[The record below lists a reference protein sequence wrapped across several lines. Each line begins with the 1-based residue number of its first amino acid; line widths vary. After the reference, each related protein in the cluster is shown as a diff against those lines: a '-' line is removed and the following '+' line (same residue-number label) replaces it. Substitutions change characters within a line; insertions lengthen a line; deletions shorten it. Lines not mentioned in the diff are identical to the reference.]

1 MEKQE
6 KLDEFYDE
14 PHHFK
19 NEVAI
24 LRTLALA
31 CGMTETYK
39 WSFPTYM
46 VDNKNI
52 IAINKFKNHFGIWFF
67 NGVFL
72 SDSRNVLENAQEG
85 KTMAMRHWK
94 FSSLEAIDKKEI
106 TAYLTEAIENHKK
119 GLEIKVNRKPKTKIV
134 IPTHLSITLENNE
147 DIKNA
152 FNKLTYSKQKD
163 YAEYIATAKQ
173 EKTKLSRLEKIVP
186 LILAGR
192 GIHDIYRKNY
202 L

>member
-6 KLDEFYDE
+6 KLDKFYNE
-14 PHHFK
+14 AHQFK
-19 NEVAI
+19 NGVAE

-31 CGMTETYK
+31 CGMMETYK

-46 VDNKNI
+46 IDDKNI

-72 SDSRNVLENAQEG
+72 SDPKKVLENAQEG

-94 FSSLEAIDKKEI
+94 FSSLEYIDKKVV
-106 TAYLTEAIENHKK
+106 TAYIIEAIENKNK
-119 GLEIKVNRKPKTKIV
+119 GLQLKVKKKPKTRIV
-134 IPTHLSITLENNE
+134 IPAHLSIALENNE
-147 DIKNA
+147 DIKAA

-163 YAEYIATAKQ
+163 YAEYIETAKQ

-186 LILAGR
+186 LIAEGKGLN
-192 GIHDIYRKNY
+192 DIYRK
-202 L
+202 

>member
-6 KLDEFYDE
+6 KLEEFFTAA
-14 PHHFK
+14 HRFK
-19 NEVAI
+19 NEVAV

-72 SDSRNVLENAQEG
+72 SDSKNVLENAQEG

-94 FSSLEAIDKKEI
+94 FSSLEEINKTEI
-106 TAYLTEAIENHKK
+106 TAYINEAIENHKK

-134 IPTHLSITLENNE
+134 IPTHLSITLENNN
-147 DIKNA
+147 DIKAA

-192 GIHDIYRKNY
+192 GINDQYKK
-202 L
+202 

>member
-6 KLDEFYDE
+6 KLDKFYNE

-19 NEVAI
+19 NEVAE

-31 CGMTETYK
+31 CRMTETYK
-39 WSFPTYM
+39 CSFPNYM

-72 SDSRNVLENAQEG
+72 SDQKKVLENAQEG

-94 FSSLEAIDKKEI
+94 FITLEGIDKKDVTSYI
-106 TAYLTEAIENHKK
+106 NEAIENQKK
-119 GLEIKVNRKPKTKIV
+119 GLQVKVEKKAKTKIV
-134 IPTHLSITLENNE
+134 IPVHLSIALENND
-147 DIKNA
+147 DIKTA

-186 LILAGR
+186 LILAGK
-192 GIHDIYRKNY
+192 GIHDQYKK
-202 L
+202 

>member
-6 KLDEFYDE
+6 KLDKFYNE
-14 PHHFK
+14 AHHFK
-19 NEVAI
+19 SGVAE
-24 LRTLALA
+24 LRSLALA
-31 CGMTETYK
+31 CGLTETYK

-46 VDNKNI
+46 IDDKNV
-52 IAINKFKNHFGIWFF
+52 IAISKFKTHFGIWFF

-72 SDSRNVLENAQEG
+72 SDPKKVLENAQEG

-94 FSSLEAIDKKEI
+94 FSSKKDIDKKVV
-106 TAYLTEAIENHKK
+106 TAYIKEAIKNQKK
-119 GLEIKVNRKPKTKIV
+119 GLQLKVEKKPKAKIE
-134 IPTHLSITLENNE
+134 IPTHLTIALKNNV
-147 DIKNA
+147 DLKTS

-186 LILAGR
+186 LIIAGK
-192 GIHDIYRKNY
+192 GLNDIYRK
-202 L
+202 

>member
-6 KLDEFYDE
+6 KLDEFYNE

-19 NEVAI
+19 NEVAE
-24 LRTLALA
+24 LRALALA

-46 VDNKNI
+46 IDNKNI

-72 SDSRNVLENAQEG
+72 SDPKKVLENAQDG

-94 FSSLEAIDKKEI
+94 FTTLEGIDKKEV
-106 TAYLTEAIENHKK
+106 TAYINEAIENQKK
-119 GLEIKVNRKPKTKIV
+119 GLQLKVEKKPKTKII
-134 IPTHLSITLENNE
+134 IPVHLSIALENND
-147 DIKNA
+147 DIKAA
-152 FNKLTYSKQKD
+152 FSKLTYSKQKD
-163 YAEYIATAKQ
+163 YAEYITTAKQ

-192 GIHDIYRKNY
+192 GIHDQYKK
-202 L
+202 

>member
-1 MEKQE
+1 MERQE
-6 KLDEFYDE
+6 KIEKFYKE
-14 PHHFK
+14 AHRFK
-19 NEVAI
+19 NEIAE

-31 CGMTETYK
+31 CGMAETYK

-46 VDNKNI
+46 IDNKNI

-72 SDSRNVLENAQEG
+72 SDPKKVLENAQDG

-94 FSSLEAIDKKEI
+94 FTTLEDIDKKDVTSYI
-106 TAYLTEAIENHKK
+106 NEAIENQNK
-119 GLEIKVNRKPKTKIV
+119 GLQLKVEKKPKTKIV
-134 IPTHLSITLENNE
+134 IPVQLSIALENND
-147 DIKNA
+147 DIKAA

-163 YAEYIATAKQ
+163 YVEYIATAKQ

-186 LILAGR
+186 LILAGS
-192 GIHDIYRKNY
+192 GINDIYRK
-202 L
+202 

>member
-6 KLDEFYDE
+6 KLEEFFTAA
-14 PHHFK
+14 HRFK
-19 NEVAI
+19 NEVAE

-72 SDSRNVLENAQEG
+72 SDPKNVLENAQEG

-94 FSSLEAIDKKEI
+94 FSSLEEINKTEI
-106 TAYLTEAIENHKK
+106 TAYISEAIENHKK

-134 IPTHLSITLENNE
+134 IPTHLSITLENNN
-147 DIKNA
+147 DIKAA

-192 GIHDIYRKNY
+192 GINDQYKK
-202 L
+202 

>member
-6 KLDEFYDE
+6 KLEEFYTTA
-14 PHHFK
+14 HRFK
-19 NEVAI
+19 NEVTV

-31 CGMTETYK
+31 CGITETYK
-39 WSFPTYM
+39 WNFPTYM

-72 SDSRNVLENAQEG
+72 SDPKKVLENAQDG

-94 FSSLEAIDKKEI
+94 FTTLEGIDKKDI
-106 TAYLTEAIENHKK
+106 TSYIDEAIENQKK
-119 GLEIKVNRKPKTKIV
+119 GLQLKVEKKPKTKIV
-134 IPTHLSITLENNE
+134 IPSQLYITLENND
-147 DIKNA
+147 DIKAA
-152 FNKLTYSKQKD
+152 FEKLTYSKQKD
-163 YAEYIATAKQ
+163 FAEYIASAKQ

-186 LILAGR
+186 LILVGR
-192 GIHDIYRKNY
+192 GIHDIYRK
-202 L
+202 

>member
-6 KLDEFYDE
+6 KIDLFYNE
-14 PHHFK
+14 AHQFK
-19 NEVAI
+19 NGVAQ
-24 LRTLALA
+24 LRTLALD

-46 VDNKNI
+46 INNKNV

-72 SDSRNVLENAQEG
+72 SDSKKVLENAQEG
-85 KTMAMRHWK
+85 KTIAMRHWK
-94 FSSLEAIDKKEI
+94 FTSLEGIDKKDI
-106 TAYLTEAIENHKK
+106 TSYINEAIENQKK
-119 GLEIKVNRKPKTKIV
+119 GLQVKVEKKPKTKIV
-134 IPTHLSITLENNE
+134 FPVHLSIALENNE
-147 DIKNA
+147 DIKIA

-173 EKTKLSRLEKIVP
+173 EKTKLSRLEKIIP

-192 GIHDIYRKNY
+192 GLHDQYKK
-202 L
+202 

>member
-6 KLDEFYDE
+6 KIALFYNE
-14 PHHFK
+14 AHQFK
-19 NEVAI
+19 NGVAQ
-24 LRTLALA
+24 LRALALD

-39 WSFPTYM
+39 WNFPTYM
-46 VDNKNI
+46 INNKNV

-72 SDSRNVLENAQEG
+72 SDPNKVLENAQEG

-94 FSSLEAIDKKEI
+94 FTSLEGIDKKDI
-106 TAYLTEAIENHKK
+106 TSYINEAIANQKK
-119 GLEIKVNRKPKTKIV
+119 GLQVKVEKKPKTKIV
-134 IPTHLSITLENNE
+134 IPVHLSITLENNE
-147 DIKNA
+147 DIKTA

-173 EKTKLSRLEKIVP
+173 EKTKLSRLEKIIP
-186 LILAGR
+186 LILVGR
-192 GIHDIYRKNY
+192 GLHDQYKK
-202 L
+202 

>member
-6 KLDEFYDE
+6 KIDIFFSETHL
-14 PHHFK
+14 FK
-19 NEVAI
+19 NGVAQ

-39 WSFPTYM
+39 WNFPTYI
-46 VDNKNI
+46 VNGKNI

-72 SDSRNVLENAQEG
+72 SDPEKVLENAQEG

-94 FSSLEAIDKKEI
+94 FSSAEDIDEKVV
-106 TAYLTEAIENHKK
+106 TAYLKETIENQKK
-119 GLEIKVNRKPKTKIV
+119 GLQLKVIKKSKPKIE
-134 IPTHLSITLENNE
+134 IPAHLSIALENNV
-147 DIKNA
+147 DIKDA
-152 FNKLTYSKQKD
+152 FNKLSYSKQKD
-163 YAEYIATAKQ
+163 YAEYITTAKQ

-186 LILAGR
+186 LILAGK
-192 GIHDIYRKNY
+192 GLNDIYRK
-202 L
+202 

>member
-6 KLDEFYDE
+6 KLDKFYNE
-14 PHHFK
+14 PHRFK
-19 NEVAI
+19 NEVAE

-31 CGMTETYK
+31 CRMTETYK

-72 SDSRNVLENAQEG
+72 SDQKKVLENAQEG

-94 FSSLEAIDKKEI
+94 FITLEGIDKKDVTSYI
-106 TAYLTEAIENHKK
+106 NEAIENQKK
-119 GLEIKVNRKPKTKIV
+119 GLQLKVEKKPKTKIV
-134 IPTHLSITLENNE
+134 TPVHLSIALENNDE
-147 DIKNA
+147 IKTA

-163 YAEYIATAKQ
+163 FAEYIATAKQ

-186 LILAGR
+186 LILAGK
-192 GIHDIYRKNY
+192 GIHDQYKK
-202 L
+202 

>member
-6 KLDEFYDE
+6 KLDEFYNE
-14 PHHFK
+14 AHHFK
-19 NEVAI
+19 NEVAE

-31 CGMTETYK
+31 CGITETYK

-46 VDNKNI
+46 IDNKNI

-72 SDSRNVLENAQEG
+72 SDPKKVLENAQDG

-94 FSSLEAIDKKEI
+94 FTTLEGIDKKDI
-106 TAYLTEAIENHKK
+106 TYYINEAIENQKK
-119 GLEIKVNRKPKTKIV
+119 GLQLKVEKKPKTKIV
-134 IPTHLSITLENNE
+134 IPVHLEIALENNN
-147 DIKNA
+147 DIKTA
-152 FNKLTYSKQKD
+152 FKKLTYSKQKD

-173 EKTKLSRLEKIVP
+173 EKTKLSRLEKVVP

-192 GIHDIYRKNY
+192 GIHDQYKK
-202 L
+202 

>member
-1 MEKQE
+1 MDKQE
-6 KLDEFYDE
+6 KIDIFFNETHL
-14 PHHFK
+14 FK
-19 NEVAI
+19 KGVAQ

-39 WSFPTYM
+39 WNFPIYM
-46 VDNKNI
+46 VNEKNI

-72 SDSRNVLENAQEG
+72 SDPEKVLENAQEG

-94 FSSLEAIDKKEI
+94 FSSAGDIDEKLV
-106 TAYLTEAIENHKK
+106 TAYIKEAIENQKK
-119 GLEIKVNRKPKTKIV
+119 GLQLKVEKKPKTKIE
-134 IPTHLSITLENNE
+134 IPAHLSIALENNV
-147 DIKNA
+147 DIKDA

-163 YAEYIATAKQ
+163 YAEYITTAKQ

-186 LILAGR
+186 LILAGK
-192 GIHDIYRKNY
+192 GLNDIYLK
-202 L
+202 